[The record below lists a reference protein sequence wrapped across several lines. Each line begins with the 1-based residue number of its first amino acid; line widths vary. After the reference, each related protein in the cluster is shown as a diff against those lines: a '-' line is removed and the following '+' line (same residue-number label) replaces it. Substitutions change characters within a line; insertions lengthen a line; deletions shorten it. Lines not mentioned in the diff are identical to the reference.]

1 MTTSAS
7 PDQRAAVKTAM
18 WCIALLAPALAICGF
33 LLFGV
38 EGLVASAAG
47 SMFALVNL
55 WAVARIVRGLVEE
68 SRLRARWS
76 LLAVLKMSLLIAA
89 VFALVRLG
97 LPILAVAI
105 GYAAMPIGIL
115 LGQLWA
121 PAPADEDPAT
131 HKG

>member
-7 PDQRAAVKTAM
+7 PDQRAALKAAM
-18 WCIALLAPALAICGF
+18 WCIALLAPLLSICGF
-33 LLFGV
+33 LLFGAQ
-38 EGLVASAAG
+38 GLVASAAG
-47 SMFALVNL
+47 GLIALANL

-68 SRLRARWS
+68 SRLRSRWS
-76 LLAVLKMSLLIAA
+76 LLAVLKMTLLIGA

-115 LGQLWA
+115 IGQLWA
-121 PAPADEDPAT
+121 PAQADEDPAT